1 MIFSFYDNK
10 NDYNSRIIK
19 IFLFFFFLAFNFTI
33 NALFFNDDTMHKIY
47 MDKGSFNFIYQIPQ
61 ILYSTLI
68 SVVINGLIKYLSL
81 SQKDIIELKK
91 EKNNQQISV
100 KVQSLIIKLKIK
112 FTLFFSVS
120 LFILIF
126 LAYYTICFCGIYVN
140 TQIHL
145 IKDNTLISFGLSLL
159 YPLGIYLFPGIF
171 RIHALNNKKKNST
184 YTYKFSKFLQIF

>member
-33 NALFFNDDTMHKIY
+33 NALFFNDETMHKIY

-68 SVVINGLIKYLSL
+68 SAVINGLIKYLSL
-81 SQKDIIELKK
+81 SQKYIIKFKK
-91 EKNNQQISV
+91 EKNIQQISV
-100 KVQSLIIKLKIK
+100 KVQSLITKLKIK
-112 FTLFFSVS
+112 FTLFFSFS
-120 LFILIF
+120 LLILIF
-126 LAYYTICFCGIYVN
+126 LAYYTTCFCGIYIN

-145 IKDNTLISFGLSLL
+145 IKDTLISIGTSLL
-159 YPLGIYLFPGIF
+159 YPFIFYLFPGIF
-171 RIHALNNKKKNST
+171 RIPALSNRKNNRKCLYN
-184 YTYKFSKFLQIF
+184 FSKLLLQSF